1 MKEYMTTLGVILMLI
16 SFSNMLIPEGS
27 IKKYTSL
34 AMGFILICSA
44 LSFIP
49 ADKNDAF
56 FDIEPFTFSEE
67 EIEENEALYRA
78 EVIKKHRENLENA
91 VKAKLK
97 NGGRVYVEVNPQGE
111 VSSVTLWIR
120 GDESSAVSYIIE
132 NFGVTREEIKLKYDK
147 T

>member
-1 MKEYMTTLGVILMLI
+1 MKEYMTALGVILMLI

-49 ADKNDAF
+49 DGENASF
-56 FDIEPFTFSEE
+56 FDIKPISFSEE
-67 EIEENEALYRA
+67 EIKSGEALYKS
-78 EVIKKHRENLENA
+78 EVIKKHRENLENT
-91 VKAKLK
+91 VKERLK
-97 NGGRVYVEVNPQGE
+97 HGGRVSVEVTEEGE
-111 VSSVTLWIR
+111 VSSVTMWIR
-120 GDESSAVSYIIE
+120 GDESGAIGYIVE
-132 NFGVTREEIKLKYDK
+132 NFGITREDIKLKYDK

>member
-1 MKEYMTTLGVILMLI
+1 MKEYMTTLGTILMLI

-49 ADKNDAF
+49 ADKDKAF
-56 FDIEPFTFSEE
+56 FDIEPFSFSED
-67 EIEENEALYRA
+67 EIENSEALFRA
-78 EVIKKHRENLENA
+78 EVIKKHRENLENT
-91 VKAKLK
+91 VKEKLK
-97 NGGRVYVEVNPQGE
+97 HGGRVYVEVTPQGE
-111 VSSVTLWIR
+111 VISVTLWIR
-120 GDESSAVSYIIE
+120 GDESAAVSYIIE
-132 NFGVTREEIKLKYDK
+132 NFGISREEIKLKYDK